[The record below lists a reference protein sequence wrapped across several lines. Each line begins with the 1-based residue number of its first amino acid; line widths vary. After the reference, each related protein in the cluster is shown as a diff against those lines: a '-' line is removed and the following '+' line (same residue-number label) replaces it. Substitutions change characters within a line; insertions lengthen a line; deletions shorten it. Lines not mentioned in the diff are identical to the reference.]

1 MGHLY
6 FVYSN
11 LQKVIVDSEGTSTT
25 PLKYEYDSTKVNLPY
40 RGMRGDQFYRD
51 FSLEKISK
59 EISL

>member
-25 PLKYEYDSTKVNLPY
+25 PLKYEYDSTKVNLP
-40 RGMRGDQFYRD
+40 
-51 FSLEKISK
+51 
-59 EISL
+59 